1 MDVTGGGIVKTKG
14 FAEIAGTDER
24 QFRLGLHFRF

>member
-1 MDVTGGGIVKTKG
+1 MGVNSGGIVKTKG
-14 FAEIAGTDER
+14 FAEIAGIDER